1 MSITVKVNLE
11 SEKELAFYQTKSELE
26 LFFAT
31 QIFKFRHV
39 FLPFLEVNLKIIAKH
54 LEKLSFHHI

>member
-1 MSITVKVNLE
+1 MSITVKINLE

-26 LFFAT
+26 LFFTT

-39 FLPFLEVNLKIIAKH
+39 FLPFLEVSLKIFAKH
-54 LEKLSFHHI
+54 LEK